1 MTKPYYNLYPHIYTF
16 SNLWLAFDKASQGKR
31 SRPTVAKFEYHLERE
46 LIELQN
52 ELREERYQPGGYR
65 SFTVHDPKRRRISAA
80 PFRDRV
86 AHHALMNII
95 GPLFERQFIYDT
107 YANRVGKGT
116 HAALDRC
123 TYFMRRYR
131 YVPFDV
137 LAVELLIQP
146 GDTL

>member
-1 MTKPYYNLYPHIYTF
+1 MTRPYYNLYPHIYTF
-16 SNLWLAFDKASQGKR
+16 PNLWLAFDQAAAGKR
-31 SRPTVAKFEYHLERE
+31 SRPSVAKFEYHLERE
-46 LIELQN
+46 LIDLQN

-137 LAVELLIQP
+137 FAVELLIQP